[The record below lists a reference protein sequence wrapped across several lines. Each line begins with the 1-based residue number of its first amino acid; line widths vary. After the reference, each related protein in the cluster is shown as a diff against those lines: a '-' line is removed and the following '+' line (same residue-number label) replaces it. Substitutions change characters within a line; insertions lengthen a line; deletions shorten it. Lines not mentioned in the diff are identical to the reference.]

1 MVTQANIRLQL
12 AKDEA
17 KEAAEMVMPPV
28 HLDITPSVLIGTGID
43 LEEQQ

>member
-1 MVTQANIRLQL
+1 MNIRLQL

-17 KEAAEMVMPPV
+17 KEAAKMAVPPV
-28 HLDITPSVLIGTGID
+28 HLNITLSVLISTGID